1 MKILNLNN
9 INPKCISNI
18 IFDWGGVI
26 TNIDYHAT
34 VEAFEKIGHKSFN
47 DFFTHYQDD
56 LFKQFEKGI
65 IESKDVFKAIRKYIG
80 RQISDDLIERA
91 WVAMIL
97 DTPVERIELIKKL
110 KSKYKLFLLSNT
122 NVVHVNY
129 NILFLRQ
136 TQKVD
141 FPALFHK
148 VYYSHEIHM
157 RKPDREIFEFV
168 LSDSNLD
175 PSKTL
180 FIDDV
185 EINTDAADKAGMVAI
200 NLTENSS
207 IEKIFKK
214 WGE

>member
-9 INPKCISNI
+9 ISPKCISNI

-34 VEAFEKIGHKSFN
+34 VEALEKIGQKSFN
-47 DFFTHYQDD
+47 DFFTPEKDD
-56 LFKQFEKGI
+56 LFRKFEKGI
-65 IESKDVFKAIRKYIG
+65 VEPKDVFQVIRKYIG
-80 RQISDDLIERA
+80 RQISDDIIERA

-97 DTPVERIELIKKL
+97 DTPAERIELIKNL
-110 KSKYKLFLLSNT
+110 KSNYKLFLLSNT
-122 NVVHVNY
+122 NAVHVEY
-129 NILFLRQ
+129 NIRFLRQ

-141 FPALFHK
+141 FPSLFHK

-175 PSKTL
+175 SSKTL
-180 FIDDV
+180 FIDDI

-200 NLTENSS
+200 NITENSS